1 MCLAR
6 VEFIG
11 DGEKKDRQPLIDVA
25 RIDVMPSGIRIV
37 DLTGTGTVK
46 QFAGDIRT
54 IGFIDFI
61 VQVAAG
67 SESVEGAQ

>member
-11 DGEKKDRQPLIDVA
+11 DGEKKDRQALIDVA
-25 RIDVMPSGIRIV
+25 WIDVMPSGIRTV
-37 DLTGTGTVK
+37 DLTGTVK

-54 IGFIDFI
+54 IDFIDSV
-61 VQVAAG
+61 VQVATG
-67 SESVEGAQ
+67 SEPVEGAQ

>member
-11 DGEKKDRQPLIDVA
+11 NEENKEREPLIDVA
-25 RIDVMPSGIRIV
+25 RIEVMPSGVRIV
-37 DLTGTGTVK
+37 DLTGTVK

-54 IGFIDFI
+54 IDFIDSV
-61 VQVAAG
+61 VQVVAS
-67 SESVEGAQ
+67 SELVEGAQ

>member
-11 DGEKKDRQPLIDVA
+11 DKENRDRQPLIDVA

-37 DLTGTGTVK
+37 DLTGTVK

-54 IGFIDFI
+54 IDFIDSV
-61 VQVAAG
+61 VQVAAS
-67 SESVEGAQ
+67 SESV

>member
-11 DGEKKDRQPLIDVA
+11 DRENKDRQPLIDVA
-25 RIDVMPSGIRIV
+25 RIDVMPSGIRVV
-37 DLTGTGTVK
+37 DLTGTVK

-54 IGFIDFI
+54 IDFIDSV
-61 VQVAAG
+61 VQVAAS

>member
-11 DGEKKDRQPLIDVA
+11 DGEKEDRQPLIDVA

-37 DLTGTGTVK
+37 DLTGTVK
-46 QFAGDIRT
+46 QFAGGIRT
-54 IGFIDFI
+54 IDFIDSV
-61 VQVAAG
+61 VQVATG

>member
-11 DGEKKDRQPLIDVA
+11 NGESKDRQPLMDVA

-37 DLTGTGTVK
+37 DLTGKVK

-54 IGFIDFI
+54 IDFIDSV
-61 VQVAAG
+61 VQIIAS
-67 SESVEGAQ
+67 SELVEGAQ